1 MTIGN
6 ALSVGLIGL
15 KAFTIQIQSFI
26 SQGLPAFSIIGLPD
40 TSLSEARERVKSAYQ
55 SLHCEWPESR
65 ITVNLSPASM
75 PKSGSS
81 YDLAIAASILSA
93 RGIIPLQSL
102 DNTIILGELNLDGT
116 ILPINGLLP
125 ISLFAKELGIK
136 RMIIPEGNLNEANLI
151 SEINAIG
158 IKHILDLVDELHGE
172 LDSKDRKY
180 AEYNRERALQA
191 NSNTSYEHI
200 HVSERNAENS
210 NNSESNNSNY
220 GSGVENRENRE
231 NKENSHENSSE
242 NNQSNIEKS
251 LTQKSVLEADTQHSI
266 GDMSEVL
273 GQEHT
278 KWALQVAAAGGHHVM
293 MIGPPGS
300 GKTMLA
306 SRMPGIMCPLNEQEQ
321 LEVASIRSLCGTLPY
336 YGISDIPPFE
346 APHHTASSASLIG
359 GGTGIAKPGIITRA
373 HCGVLFMDEAPEFSP
388 RVLQTLREPL
398 ESGFIAVSR
407 SKGTTFYPAKFQLII
422 AANPCPCGYAYGNGE
437 RCTCKEK
444 DRIRYFSRLSGP
456 ILDRIDIQMDVPPVE
471 RILIP
476 QSESNLNKST
486 NAQDRVVKESKSINN
501 TQNNNE
507 SNAEKWRNYNNTNQS
522 SNSSNYH
529 GEPVLTSAIMRRNVT
544 IARHIAQKRFAAQG
558 WNCNAQA
565 SGTWLRKYT
574 SKQALILVNNALER
588 HQLSLRGADRALR
601 LAWTLAD
608 IAGHTSPD
616 ITDMAQAISL
626 RTRI

>member
-26 SQGLPAFSIIGLPD
+26 SPGLPAFSIIGLPD

-55 SLHCEWPESR
+55 SLHCDWPESR

-81 YDLAIAASILSA
+81 YDLAIASSILSA
-93 RGIIPLQSL
+93 KGIIPLQSL
-102 DNTIILGELNLDGT
+102 DNTVILGELNLDGT
-116 ILPINGLLP
+116 VLPINGLLP
-125 ISLFAKELGIK
+125 ISLFAQEMGIK
-136 RMIIPEGNLNEANLI
+136 RMIIPQANLDEANLVDGI
-151 SEINAIG
+151 DAIG
-158 IKHILDLVDELHGE
+158 IKHILDLVDELHGK
-172 LDSKDRKY
+172 LDSKNRKY
-180 AEYNRERALQA
+180 AQLNRERALQA
-191 NSNTSYEHI
+191 TGNSLYEHI
-200 HVSERNAENS
+200 QVSERNNENFNSVENNS
-210 NNSESNNSNY
+210 NNLDYSNKNDS
-220 GSGVENRENRE
+220 
-231 NKENSHENSSE
+231 K
-242 NNQSNIEKS
+242 NQ
-251 LTQKSVLEADTQHSI
+251 QKSEQKHILAQKSILESDIQHSI

-306 SRMPGIMCPLNEQEQ
+306 SRMPGIMCPLNEKEQ

-346 APHHTASSASLIG
+346 APHHTSSSASLIG

-471 RILIP
+471 RIMIV
-476 QSESNLNKST
+476 QNARDIKSNANNSNLSNNEKNNYETNKYET
-486 NAQDRVVKESKSINN
+486 NKLEQQSYIK
-501 TQNNNE
+501 QNNLNN
-507 SNAEKWRNYNNTNQS
+507 NALYN
-522 SNSSNYH
+522 
-529 GEPVLTSAIMRRNVT
+529 GKPILTSAMMRKNVT
-544 IARHIAQKRFAAQG
+544 TARRVAQVRFVKQG

-574 SKQALILVNNALER
+574 SKHALMLVNSALEK

-608 IAGHTSPD
+608 IAGHVSPD
-616 ITDMAQAISL
+616 VTDMAQAISL

>member
-26 SQGLPAFSIIGLPD
+26 SPGLPAFSIIGLPD

-55 SLHCEWPESR
+55 SLHCDWPESR

-81 YDLAIAASILSA
+81 YDLAIASSILSA
-93 RGIIPLQSL
+93 KGIIPLQSL
-102 DNTIILGELNLDGT
+102 DNTVILGELNLDGT
-116 ILPINGLLP
+116 VLPINGLLP
-125 ISLFAKELGIK
+125 ISLFAQEMGIK
-136 RMIIPEGNLNEANLI
+136 RMIIPQANLDEANLVDGI
-151 SEINAIG
+151 DAIG
-158 IKHILDLVDELHGE
+158 IKHILDLVDELHGK
-172 LDSKDRKY
+172 LDSKNRKY
-180 AEYNRERALQA
+180 AQLNRERALQA
-191 NSNTSYEHI
+191 TGNSSYEHI
-200 HVSERNAENS
+200 QVSERCNENFNRGKNNS
-210 NNSESNNSNY
+210 NNFDYSNKNDT
-220 GSGVENRENRE
+220 ENQKKDEQ
-231 NKENSHENSSE
+231 KHISA
-242 NNQSNIEKS
+242 
-251 LTQKSVLEADTQHSI
+251 QKSILESDIQHSI

-306 SRMPGIMCPLNEQEQ
+306 SRMPGIMCPLNEKEQ

-346 APHHTASSASLIG
+346 APHHTSSSASLIG

-471 RILIP
+471 RIIIP
-476 QSESNLNKST
+476 QNTRDIRSNVDNSNLSNNEKNNYETNKLEQQSYI
-486 NAQDRVVKESKSINN
+486 K
-501 TQNNNE
+501 QNNLNN
-507 SNAEKWRNYNNTNQS
+507 NALYN
-522 SNSSNYH
+522 
-529 GEPVLTSAIMRRNVT
+529 GKPILTSAMMRKNVT
-544 IARHIAQKRFAAQG
+544 TARRIAQVRFVKQG

-574 SKQALILVNNALER
+574 SKHALMLVNNALEK

-608 IAGHTSPD
+608 IAGHVSPD

>member
-26 SQGLPAFSIIGLPD
+26 SPGLPAFSIIGLPD

-55 SLHCEWPESR
+55 SLHCDWPESR

-81 YDLAIAASILSA
+81 YDLAIASSILSA
-93 RGIIPLQSL
+93 KGIIPLQSL
-102 DNTIILGELNLDGT
+102 DNTVILGELNLDGT
-116 ILPINGLLP
+116 VLPINGLLP
-125 ISLFAKELGIK
+125 ISLFAQEMGIK
-136 RMIIPEGNLNEANLI
+136 RMIIPQANLDEANLVDGI
-151 SEINAIG
+151 DAIG
-158 IKHILDLVDELHGE
+158 IKHILDLVDELHGK
-172 LDSKDRKY
+172 LDSKNRKY
-180 AEYNRERALQA
+180 AQLNRERALQA
-191 NSNTSYEHI
+191 TGNSLYEHI
-200 HVSERNAENS
+200 QVSERNNENFNRGENNS
-210 NNSESNNSNY
+210 NNLDYSNKNDT
-220 GSGVENRENRE
+220 ENQKKAEQ
-231 NKENSHENSSE
+231 KHTSA
-242 NNQSNIEKS
+242 
-251 LTQKSVLEADTQHSI
+251 QKSILESDIQHSI

-306 SRMPGIMCPLNEQEQ
+306 SRMPGIMCPLNEKEQ

-346 APHHTASSASLIG
+346 APHHTSSSASLIG

-471 RILIP
+471 RIIIP
-476 QSESNLNKST
+476 QNTRDIRSNVDNSNLSNNEKNNYETNKLEQQSYI
-486 NAQDRVVKESKSINN
+486 K
-501 TQNNNE
+501 QNNLNN
-507 SNAEKWRNYNNTNQS
+507 NALYN
-522 SNSSNYH
+522 
-529 GEPVLTSAIMRRNVT
+529 GKPILTSAMMRKNVT
-544 IARHIAQKRFAAQG
+544 TARQIAQVRFVKQG

-574 SKQALILVNNALER
+574 SKHALMLVNSALEK

-608 IAGHTSPD
+608 IAGHVSPD
-616 ITDMAQAISL
+616 VTDMAQAISL

>member
-26 SQGLPAFSIIGLPD
+26 SPGLPAFSIIGLPD

-55 SLHCEWPESR
+55 SLHCDWPESR

-81 YDLAIAASILSA
+81 YDLAIASSILSA
-93 RGIIPLQSL
+93 KGIIPLQSL
-102 DNTIILGELNLDGT
+102 DNTVILGELNLDGT
-116 ILPINGLLP
+116 VLPINGLLP
-125 ISLFAKELGIK
+125 ISLFAQEMGIK
-136 RMIIPEGNLNEANLI
+136 RMIIPQANLDEANLVDGI
-151 SEINAIG
+151 DAIG
-158 IKHILDLVDELHGE
+158 IKHILDLVDELHGK
-172 LDSKDRKY
+172 LDSKNRKY
-180 AEYNRERALQA
+180 AQLNRERALQA
-191 NSNTSYEHI
+191 TGNSSYEHI
-200 HVSERNAENS
+200 QVSERCNKNFNRGENNS
-210 NNSESNNSNY
+210 NNFDYSNKNDT
-220 GSGVENRENRE
+220 EN
-231 NKENSHENSSE
+231 
-242 NNQSNIEKS
+242 Q
-251 LTQKSVLEADTQHSI
+251 QKSEQKHILAQKSILESDIQHSI

-306 SRMPGIMCPLNEQEQ
+306 SRMPGIMCPLNEKEQ

-346 APHHTASSASLIG
+346 APHHTSSSASLIG

-471 RILIP
+471 RIMIA
-476 QSESNLNKST
+476 QNARDIKSNANNSNLSNNEKNNYETNKLEQQSYI
-486 NAQDRVVKESKSINN
+486 K
-501 TQNNNE
+501 QNNLNN
-507 SNAEKWRNYNNTNQS
+507 NALYN
-522 SNSSNYH
+522 
-529 GEPVLTSAIMRRNVT
+529 GKPILTSAMMRKNVT
-544 IARHIAQKRFAAQG
+544 TARQIAQVRFVKQG

-574 SKQALILVNNALER
+574 SKHALMLVNSALEK

-608 IAGHTSPD
+608 IAGHVSPD
-616 ITDMAQAISL
+616 VTDMAQAISL

>member
-26 SQGLPAFSIIGLPD
+26 SPGLPAFSIIGLPD

-55 SLHCEWPESR
+55 SLHCDWPESR

-81 YDLAIAASILSA
+81 YDLAIASSILSA
-93 RGIIPLQSL
+93 KGIIPLQSL
-102 DNTIILGELNLDGT
+102 DNTVILGELNLDGT
-116 ILPINGLLP
+116 VLPINGLLP
-125 ISLFAKELGIK
+125 ISLFAQEMGIK
-136 RMIIPEGNLNEANLI
+136 RMIIPQANLDEANLVDGI
-151 SEINAIG
+151 DAIG
-158 IKHILDLVDELHGE
+158 IKHILDLVDELHGK
-172 LDSKDRKY
+172 LDSKNRKY
-180 AEYNRERALQA
+180 AQLNRERALQA
-191 NSNTSYEHI
+191 TGNSLYEHI
-200 HVSERNAENS
+200 QVSERNNENFNSVENNS
-210 NNSESNNSNY
+210 NNLDYSNKNDS
-220 GSGVENRENRE
+220 
-231 NKENSHENSSE
+231 K
-242 NNQSNIEKS
+242 NQ
-251 LTQKSVLEADTQHSI
+251 QKSEQKHILAQKSILESDIQHSI

-306 SRMPGIMCPLNEQEQ
+306 SRMPGIMCPLNEKEQ

-346 APHHTASSASLIG
+346 APHHTSSSASLIG

-456 ILDRIDIQMDVPPVE
+456 ILDRIDIQMDVLPVE
-471 RILIP
+471 RIMIA
-476 QSESNLNKST
+476 QNARDIKSNANNSNLSNNEKNNYETNKYET
-486 NAQDRVVKESKSINN
+486 NKLEQQSYIK
-501 TQNNNE
+501 QNNLNN
-507 SNAEKWRNYNNTNQS
+507 NALYN
-522 SNSSNYH
+522 
-529 GEPVLTSAIMRRNVT
+529 GKPILTSAMMRKNVT
-544 IARHIAQKRFAAQG
+544 TARQIAQVRFVKQG

-574 SKQALILVNNALER
+574 SKHALMLVNSALEK

-608 IAGHTSPD
+608 IAGHVSPD
-616 ITDMAQAISL
+616 VTDMAQAISL

>member
-26 SQGLPAFSIIGLPD
+26 SPGLPAFSIIGLPD

-55 SLHCEWPESR
+55 SLHCDWPESR

-81 YDLAIAASILSA
+81 YDLAIASSILSA
-93 RGIIPLQSL
+93 KGIIPLQSL
-102 DNTIILGELNLDGT
+102 DNTVILGELNLDGT
-116 ILPINGLLP
+116 VLPINGLLP
-125 ISLFAKELGIK
+125 ISLFAQEMGIK
-136 RMIIPEGNLNEANLI
+136 RMIIPQANLDEANLVDGI
-151 SEINAIG
+151 DAIG
-158 IKHILDLVDELHGE
+158 IKHILDLVDELHGK
-172 LDSKDRKY
+172 LDSKNKKY
-180 AEYNRERALQA
+180 AQLNRERALQA
-191 NSNTSYEHI
+191 TGNSLYEHI
-200 HVSERNAENS
+200 QVSERCNKNFNRGENNS
-210 NNSESNNSNY
+210 NNFDYSNKNDT
-220 GSGVENRENRE
+220 EN
-231 NKENSHENSSE
+231 
-242 NNQSNIEKS
+242 Q
-251 LTQKSVLEADTQHSI
+251 QKSEQKHILAQKSILESDIQHSI

-306 SRMPGIMCPLNEQEQ
+306 SRMPGIMCPLNEKEQ

-346 APHHTASSASLIG
+346 APHHTSSSASLIG

-471 RILIP
+471 RIMIA
-476 QSESNLNKST
+476 QNARDIKSNANNSNLSNNEKNNYETNKLEQQSYI
-486 NAQDRVVKESKSINN
+486 K
-501 TQNNNE
+501 QNNLNN
-507 SNAEKWRNYNNTNQS
+507 NALYN
-522 SNSSNYH
+522 
-529 GEPVLTSAIMRRNVT
+529 GKPILTSAMMRKNVT
-544 IARHIAQKRFAAQG
+544 TARQIAQVRFVKQG

-574 SKQALILVNNALER
+574 SKHALMLVNSALEK

-608 IAGHTSPD
+608 IAGHVSPD
-616 ITDMAQAISL
+616 VTDMAQAISL

>member
-26 SQGLPAFSIIGLPD
+26 SPGLPAFSIIGLPD

-55 SLHCEWPESR
+55 SLHCDWPESR

-81 YDLAIAASILSA
+81 YDLAIASSILSA
-93 RGIIPLQSL
+93 KGIIPLQSL
-102 DNTIILGELNLDGT
+102 DNTVILGELNLDGT
-116 ILPINGLLP
+116 VLPINGLLP
-125 ISLFAKELGIK
+125 ISLFAQEMGIK
-136 RMIIPEGNLNEANLI
+136 RMIIPQANLDEANLVDGI
-151 SEINAIG
+151 DAIG
-158 IKHILDLVDELHGE
+158 IKHILDLVDELHGK
-172 LDSKDRKY
+172 LDSKNRKY
-180 AEYNRERALQA
+180 AQLNRERALQA
-191 NSNTSYEHI
+191 TGNSSYEHI
-200 HVSERNAENS
+200 QVSERCNKNFNRGENNS
-210 NNSESNNSNY
+210 NNFDYSNKNDT
-220 GSGVENRENRE
+220 ENQKKAEQ
-231 NKENSHENSSE
+231 KHTSA
-242 NNQSNIEKS
+242 
-251 LTQKSVLEADTQHSI
+251 QKSILESDIQHSI

-306 SRMPGIMCPLNEQEQ
+306 SRMPGIMCPLNEKEQ

-346 APHHTASSASLIG
+346 APHHTSSSASLIG

-471 RILIP
+471 RIMIAQNARDIKLNANN
-476 QSESNLNKST
+476 SNLSNNEKNNYETNKLEQQSYI
-486 NAQDRVVKESKSINN
+486 K
-501 TQNNNE
+501 QNNLNN
-507 SNAEKWRNYNNTNQS
+507 NALYN
-522 SNSSNYH
+522 
-529 GEPVLTSAIMRRNVT
+529 GKPILTSAMMRKNVT
-544 IARHIAQKRFAAQG
+544 TARRIAQVRFVKQG

-574 SKQALILVNNALER
+574 SKHALMLVNNALEK

-608 IAGHTSPD
+608 IAGHVSPD
-616 ITDMAQAISL
+616 VTDMAQAISL

>member
-26 SQGLPAFSIIGLPD
+26 SPGLPAFSIIGLPD

-55 SLHCEWPESR
+55 SLHCDWPESR

-81 YDLAIAASILSA
+81 YDLAIASSILSA
-93 RGIIPLQSL
+93 KGIIPLQSL
-102 DNTIILGELNLDGT
+102 DNTVILGELNLDGT
-116 ILPINGLLP
+116 VLPINGLLP
-125 ISLFAKELGIK
+125 ISLFAQEMGIK
-136 RMIIPEGNLNEANLI
+136 RMIIPQANLDEANLVDGI
-151 SEINAIG
+151 DAIG
-158 IKHILDLVDELHGE
+158 IKHILDLVDELHGK
-172 LDSKDRKY
+172 LDSKNRKY
-180 AEYNRERALQA
+180 AQLNRERALQA
-191 NSNTSYEHI
+191 TGNSSYEHI
-200 HVSERNAENS
+200 QVSERCNKNFNRGENNS
-210 NNSESNNSNY
+210 NNFDYSNKNDT
-220 GSGVENRENRE
+220 ENQKKAEQ
-231 NKENSHENSSE
+231 KHTSA
-242 NNQSNIEKS
+242 
-251 LTQKSVLEADTQHSI
+251 QKSILESDIQHSI

-306 SRMPGIMCPLNEQEQ
+306 SRMPGIMCPLNEKEQ

-346 APHHTASSASLIG
+346 APHHTSSSASLIG

-471 RILIP
+471 RIIIP
-476 QSESNLNKST
+476 QNTRDIRSNVDNSNLSNNEKNNYETNKYET
-486 NAQDRVVKESKSINN
+486 NKLEQQSYIK
-501 TQNNNE
+501 QNNLNN
-507 SNAEKWRNYNNTNQS
+507 NALYN
-522 SNSSNYH
+522 
-529 GEPVLTSAIMRRNVT
+529 GKPILTSAMMRKNVT
-544 IARHIAQKRFAAQG
+544 TARRIAQVRFVKQG

-574 SKQALILVNNALER
+574 SKHALMLVNNALEK

-608 IAGHTSPD
+608 IAGHVSPD
-616 ITDMAQAISL
+616 VTDMAQAISL

>member
-26 SQGLPAFSIIGLPD
+26 SPGLPAFSIIGLPD

-55 SLHCEWPESR
+55 SLHCDWPESR

-81 YDLAIAASILSA
+81 YDLAIASSILSA
-93 RGIIPLQSL
+93 KGIIPLQSL
-102 DNTIILGELNLDGT
+102 DNTVILGELNLDGT
-116 ILPINGLLP
+116 VLPINGLLP
-125 ISLFAKELGIK
+125 ISLFAQEMGIK
-136 RMIIPEGNLNEANLI
+136 RMIIPQANLDEANLVDGI
-151 SEINAIG
+151 DAIG
-158 IKHILDLVDELHGE
+158 IKHILDLVDELHGK
-172 LDSKDRKY
+172 LDSKNRKY
-180 AEYNRERALQA
+180 AQLNRERALQA
-191 NSNTSYEHI
+191 TGNSLYEHI
-200 HVSERNAENS
+200 QVSERNNENFNSVENNS
-210 NNSESNNSNY
+210 NNLDYSNKNDS
-220 GSGVENRENRE
+220 
-231 NKENSHENSSE
+231 K
-242 NNQSNIEKS
+242 NQ
-251 LTQKSVLEADTQHSI
+251 QKSEQKHILAQKSILESDIQHSI

-278 KWALQVAAAGGHHVM
+278 KWALQVAAAGGHHVI

-306 SRMPGIMCPLNEQEQ
+306 SRMPGIMCPLNEKEQ

-346 APHHTASSASLIG
+346 APHHTSSSASLIG

-471 RILIP
+471 RIMIA
-476 QSESNLNKST
+476 QNARDIKSNANNSNLSNNEKNNYETNKLEQQSYI
-486 NAQDRVVKESKSINN
+486 K
-501 TQNNNE
+501 QNNLNN
-507 SNAEKWRNYNNTNQS
+507 NALYN
-522 SNSSNYH
+522 
-529 GEPVLTSAIMRRNVT
+529 GKPILTSAMMRKNVT
-544 IARHIAQKRFAAQG
+544 TARQIAQVRFVKQG

-574 SKQALILVNNALER
+574 SKHALMLVNSALEK

-608 IAGHTSPD
+608 IAGHVSPD
-616 ITDMAQAISL
+616 VTDMAQAISL

>member
-26 SQGLPAFSIIGLPD
+26 SPGLPAFSIIGLPD

-55 SLHCEWPESR
+55 SLHCDWPESR

-81 YDLAIAASILSA
+81 YDLAIASSILSA
-93 RGIIPLQSL
+93 KGIIPLQSL
-102 DNTIILGELNLDGT
+102 DNTVILGELNLDGT
-116 ILPINGLLP
+116 VLPINGLLP
-125 ISLFAKELGIK
+125 ISLFAQEMGIK
-136 RMIIPEGNLNEANLI
+136 RMIIPQANLDEANLVDGI
-151 SEINAIG
+151 DAIG
-158 IKHILDLVDELHGE
+158 IKHILDLVDELHGK
-172 LDSKDRKY
+172 LDSKNRKY
-180 AEYNRERALQA
+180 AQLNRERALQA
-191 NSNTSYEHI
+191 TGNSSYEHI
-200 HVSERNAENS
+200 QVSERCNKNFNRGENNS
-210 NNSESNNSNY
+210 NNFDYSNKNDT
-220 GSGVENRENRE
+220 ENQKKAEQ
-231 NKENSHENSSE
+231 KHTSA
-242 NNQSNIEKS
+242 
-251 LTQKSVLEADTQHSI
+251 QKSILESDIQHSI

-306 SRMPGIMCPLNEQEQ
+306 SRMPGIMCPLNEKEQ

-346 APHHTASSASLIG
+346 APHHTSSSASLIG

-471 RILIP
+471 RIIIP
-476 QSESNLNKST
+476 QNTRDIRSNVDNSNLSNNEKNNYETNKLEQQSYI
-486 NAQDRVVKESKSINN
+486 K
-501 TQNNNE
+501 QNNLNN
-507 SNAEKWRNYNNTNQS
+507 NALYN
-522 SNSSNYH
+522 
-529 GEPVLTSAIMRRNVT
+529 GKPILTSAMMRKNVT
-544 IARHIAQKRFAAQG
+544 TARRIAQVRFVKQG

-574 SKQALILVNNALER
+574 SKHALMLVNNALEK

-608 IAGHTSPD
+608 IAGHVSPD
-616 ITDMAQAISL
+616 VTDMAQAISL

>member
-26 SQGLPAFSIIGLPD
+26 SPGLPAFSIIGLPD

-55 SLHCEWPESR
+55 SLHCDWPESR

-81 YDLAIAASILSA
+81 YDLAIASSILSA
-93 RGIIPLQSL
+93 KGIIPLQSL
-102 DNTIILGELNLDGT
+102 DNTVILGELNLDGT
-116 ILPINGLLP
+116 VLPINGLLP
-125 ISLFAKELGIK
+125 ISLFAQEMGIK
-136 RMIIPEGNLNEANLI
+136 RMIIPQANLDEANLVDGI
-151 SEINAIG
+151 DAIG
-158 IKHILDLVDELHGE
+158 IKHILDLVDELHGK
-172 LDSKDRKY
+172 LDSKNRKY
-180 AEYNRERALQA
+180 AQLNRERALQA
-191 NSNTSYEHI
+191 TGNSLYEHI
-200 HVSERNAENS
+200 QVSERNNENFNSVENNS
-210 NNSESNNSNY
+210 NNLDYSNKNDS
-220 GSGVENRENRE
+220 
-231 NKENSHENSSE
+231 K
-242 NNQSNIEKS
+242 NQ
-251 LTQKSVLEADTQHSI
+251 QKSEQKHILAQKSILESDIQHSI

-306 SRMPGIMCPLNEQEQ
+306 SRMPGIMCPLNEKEQ

-346 APHHTASSASLIG
+346 APHHTSSSASLIG

-471 RILIP
+471 RIMIA
-476 QSESNLNKST
+476 QNARDIKSNANNSNLSNNEKNNYETNKYET
-486 NAQDRVVKESKSINN
+486 NKLEQQSYIK
-501 TQNNNE
+501 QNNLNN
-507 SNAEKWRNYNNTNQS
+507 NALYN
-522 SNSSNYH
+522 
-529 GEPVLTSAIMRRNVT
+529 GKPILTSAMMRKNVT
-544 IARHIAQKRFAAQG
+544 TARQIAQVRFVKQG

-574 SKQALILVNNALER
+574 SKHALMLVNSALEK

-608 IAGHTSPD
+608 IAGHVSPD
-616 ITDMAQAISL
+616 VTDMAQAISL